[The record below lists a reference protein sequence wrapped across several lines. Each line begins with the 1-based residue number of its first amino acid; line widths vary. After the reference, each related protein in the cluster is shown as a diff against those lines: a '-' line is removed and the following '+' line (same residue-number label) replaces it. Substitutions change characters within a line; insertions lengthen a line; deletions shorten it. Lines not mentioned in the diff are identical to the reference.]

1 MAILILNQRRRAF
14 APYLSWLED
23 LDEEVYLYTSP
34 AYGETTEPYAL
45 VQVFDNWVTNDR
57 VEIDALRLYE
67 DHPYRLIIALDES
80 DLIRAAR
87 LRDRLHLPGQR
98 LDSAT
103 AYRDKAVMKSLVRQ
117 SVLCPAFRRLD
128 SPLHLYDFVLEHGL
142 PVVVKPVDGMG
153 SMNTEIIWTPEQLN
167 EVWERGLGSGLMVE
181 AYVEGEMYEID
192 GLMMGQEIRFAS
204 VGRYSCQPLE
214 ILGKECFVELL
225 SPADPIFQRL
235 VQEVQR
241 VIEALPSPGI
251 STFHCELFHTR
262 EDELVLCEIA
272 SRTAGGRISESVSA
286 MYGVNLNWEWV
297 RAQCGLPLTLPTS
310 SPPRVAGVYLMPKR
324 PGTVKKLPEALPFD
338 WVTEYVPRVKT
349 GELLDAAHSSVDAVM
364 TVIIVGENS
373 ASLQARLSELLRYL
387 EHEVQ
392 ILPAYKED
400 TINETP
406 VISRKQ

>member
-14 APYLSWLED
+14 APYLTWLED
-23 LDEEVYLYTSP
+23 LEEEVYLYTSS
-34 AYGETTEPYAL
+34 AYGETTEPYAMI
-45 VQVFDNWVTNDR
+45 QVFNHWTTNDR
-57 VEIDALRLYE
+57 VEIDALKLYE
-67 DHPYRLIIALDES
+67 EHPYRLIIALDES

-87 LRDRLHLPGQR
+87 LRERLDLPGQR
-98 LDSAT
+98 LESAM
-103 AYRDKAVMKSLVRQ
+103 AYRDKALMKSLVSQ

-128 SPLHLYDFVLEHGL
+128 SPLHLYDFVQEHGL

-167 EVWERGLGSGLMVE
+167 EVWERGLGAGLMVE
-181 AYVEGEMYEID
+181 AYIEGEMYEID

-204 VGRYSCQPLE
+204 AGRYSCQPLE

-225 SPADPIFQRL
+225 SSADPIFQRL

-286 MYGVNLNWEWV
+286 MYGVNLNREWV

-324 PGTVKKLPEALPFD
+324 PGTVKNIPDTLPFD
-338 WVTEYVPRVKT
+338 WVTEYVPRVKA

-364 TVIIVGENS
+364 TVIIVGGDS
-373 ASLQARLSELLRYL
+373 VSLQARLSQLLQYL
-387 EHEVQ
+387 EREVQ
-392 ILPAYKED
+392 ILPALKEVAWS
-400 TINETP
+400 EAS
-406 VISRKQ
+406 VIGRK

>member
-1 MAILILNQRRRAF
+1 MAVLILNQRRRAF

-204 VGRYSCQPLE
+204 AGKYSCKPLE
-214 ILGKECFVELL
+214 ILQQDCFVELL
-225 SPADPIFQRL
+225 SPGCAVYERL
-235 VQEVQR
+235 VHEVQQ
-241 VIEALPSPGI
+241 VIEALPSPGV
-251 STFHCELFHTR
+251 STFHCEMFHTP
-262 EDELVLCEIA
+262 EDEWVFCEIA

-286 MYGVNLNWEWV
+286 MYGVNLNREWV
-297 RAQCGLPLTLPTS
+297 RAQCGLQLKLPAS
-310 SPPRVAGVYLMPKR
+310 SPPQVAGVYLMPKR
-324 PGTVKKLPEALPFD
+324 PGTVKTIPQTLPFE
-338 WVTEYVPRVKT
+338 WVKEYVPRVRE
-349 GELLDAAHSSVDAVM
+349 GEQLDAAHSSVDAVM
-364 TVIIVGENS
+364 TVIIVGGDS
-373 ASLQARLSELLRYL
+373 VSLQARLSQLLQYL
-387 EHEVQ
+387 EREVQ
-392 ILPAYKED
+392 ILPALKEVAWS
-400 TINETP
+400 EAS
-406 VISRKQ
+406 VIGRK